1 MGWRYR
7 KSINLGGGFKINIS
21 KSGIGYSWGFP
32 GYRHTYSA
40 NGSQRKT
47 YSIPG
52 TGISYVENIGR
63 KNKDEKLNYND
74 NSRLITGETKYFYN
88 FNVSDMGKNDEMLKQ
103 INKLRI
109 IDIISNICLISVY
122 LIPIGI
128 ILKLLIA
135 FKWKLD
141 LSYEM
146 DDINIKKYDCLNGFL
161 SELAK
166 NNKIWQVNSLT
177 RVYNTKYNA
186 GASNNVTRHKVC
198 LNRKLPWYIS
208 SNIDVYCMNLKSEK
222 IYFTPD
228 RMLIFK
234 RMGAAGC
241 KTYNNIT
248 AEFSTTNFVEN
259 EIVPRDAEIIRYTWR
274 YVNKNGG
281 PDRRFNNNRQIPVC
295 KYGEINLKT
304 SDGINIYLE
313 CSNHRL
319 IPEMQSEFS
328 AFVNYHK
335 ETKNVSGDLICESQ
349 ISETEND
356 SELILERAKLKNTL
370 KKIVDKQSSSD
381 ANSSLFSD
389 IVVNGVEEKTQSIP
403 EIRLDNKNENKTKSN
418 PNVNILTDE
427 ESNHYSYSY
436 HSNNFINDMERYE
449 NKVGKECAFVPFM
462 QYYPSYNSM
471 TKEQTDWYFYWRTQ
485 ARKGI
490 YLNTDLSYIFLHIYE
505 LLSGYGYKDVG
516 EGYNRM
522 IDLWENYRKE
532 YPKLDGY
539 LFSWLFDYSLIH
551 NIDFVVPNWNDLSLP
566 YSADI
571 KNVLINK
578 HSSEVPL
585 KLHFSMIDSLCDYSL
600 TRSKFYNDGHQ
611 LLMNESI
618 PRVVA
623 LADAALNK
631 KTGKGILNTYGPQQS
646 KKQNHYIY
654 QGANC
659 ANSNKR
665 IEIAVKDYINSP
677 KLRSYINELVRYA
690 ENTLRE
696 LYNCRGRLRGVEL
709 DEDTASLV
717 QAFLKKEYSTQNNES
732 VISKKAD
739 VKLDFESIKDLRNQ
753 SDAVREAL
761 EVTVELPENK
771 ELLTDL
777 HAIEELFEQLPLYC
791 RKVIDEL
798 QKSNWEILYDYS
810 IQASVE
816 KINELSAK
824 SVACDI
830 LVVENDLLILED
842 DYRDEF
848 DYIYEHIDKFEKAQ
862 ASEQNVI
869 NARFDLTL
877 LTDELKEFL
886 EGLSPAQ
893 NEIIYIILLEN
904 NIKEEMER
912 IANEEMSMPEIL
924 IDEIND
930 IASQYLGNIL
940 IDTVEDIAYV
950 LEEYSEILKQ
960 AIK

>member
-1 MGWRYR
+1 M
-7 KSINLGGGFKINIS
+7 
-21 KSGIGYSWGFP
+21 
-32 GYRHTYSA
+32 
-40 NGSQRKT
+40 
-47 YSIPG
+47 
-52 TGISYVENIGR
+52 ENVGR
-63 KNKDEKLNYND
+63 KKSNEKLHYD
-74 NSRLITGETKYFYN
+74 NNSKLITGETKYFYN
-88 FNVSDMGKNDEMLKQ
+88 LNISDMGKNDEILKQ

-109 IDIISNICLISVY
+109 IDIIANTCLISVY

-146 DDINIKKYDCLNGFL
+146 DDINSKKHERLNAFL
-161 SELAK
+161 AELEK
-166 NNKIWQVNSLT
+166 NNKVWQVNSLT

-186 GASNNVTRHKVC
+186 GAANNVTRHKVYF
-198 LNRKLPWYIS
+198 NRKMPWYIS

-259 EIVPRDAEIIRYTWR
+259 ELVPRDAEIIRYTWR

-281 PDRRFNNNRQIPVC
+281 PDRRFNNNKKIPVC

-319 IPEMQSEFS
+319 IPKMQSEFN
-328 AFVNYHK
+328 AFINYHK
-335 ETKNVSGDLICESQ
+335 EATNMSENLIYERQ

-356 SELILERAKLKNTL
+356 SELILERENLKNTL
-370 KKIVDKQSSSD
+370 KKIVDKQNSSND
-381 ANSSLFSD
+381 NSSLFSD
-389 IVVNGVEEKTQSIP
+389 VVVNGAEEKTQSIP

-427 ESNHYSYSY
+427 ESNYYSYSY
-436 HSNNFINDMERYE
+436 HSNSFINDMKRYE
-449 NKVGKECAFVPFM
+449 NKVGKETYFVPFM
-462 QYYPSYNSM
+462 QYYPSYDSM
-471 TKEQTDWYFYWRTQ
+471 NKEQTDWYFYWRTQ

-490 YLNTDLSYIFLHIYE
+490 YLDTDLSYIFLHIYE
-505 LLSGYGYKDVG
+505 LLSGYGYRDVG

-522 IDLWENYRKE
+522 LDLWKYYRKA
-532 YPKLDGY
+532 YPQLDRY
-539 LFSWLFDYSLIH
+539 LFLWLFDYSEIH
-551 NIDFVVPNWNDLSLP
+551 NINFDIPDWDNLVLP
-566 YSADI
+566 YDSGI
-571 KNVLINK
+571 KNILIDK

-585 KLHFSMIDSLCDYSL
+585 KLPFSLIDSLCDYSL
-600 TRSKFYNDGHQ
+600 IKSKFYNDGHQ

-623 LADAALNK
+623 LADAALYK
-631 KTGKGILNTYGPQQS
+631 KTGKGLFATYGPKS
-646 KKQNHYIY
+646 PKKQVYY
-654 QGANC
+654 AFRGANC
-659 ANSNKR
+659 ADSNKR
-665 IEIAVKDYINSP
+665 LEISVKDYISST

-690 ENTLRE
+690 ENVLRE

-709 DEDTASLV
+709 DNETANLV
-717 QAFLKKEYSTQNNES
+717 QAFLKKEYSPQKDNHVS
-732 VISKKAD
+732 SKKAE
-739 VKLDFESIKDLRNQ
+739 VELDFESIKDLRSQ
-753 SDAVREAL
+753 SDAVRDAL
-761 EVTVELPENK
+761 EVTDKMSETK
-771 ELLTDL
+771 DLLTDL
-777 HAIEELFEQLPLYC
+777 QEAKEIFAALPPYC
-791 RKVIDEL
+791 RTLLDEL
-798 QKSNWEILYDYS
+798 QKNNWEMQYDS
-810 IQASVE
+810 AFQMPIE
-816 KINELSAK
+816 KINELSEK
-824 SVACDI
+824 ELACDM
-830 LVVENDLLILED
+830 LVTENECLMLED

-848 DYIYEHIDKFEKAQ
+848 DYIYEHIGEFEKTT
-862 ASEQNVI
+862 ASEQSEKNT
-869 NARFDLTL
+869 RFDLTL
-877 LTDELKEFL
+877 LTEELKEFL
-886 EGLSPAQ
+886 GGLSPVQ
-893 NEIIYIILLEN
+893 NEIIYTILLEN
-904 NIKEEMER
+904 DINEELER

-940 IDTVEDIAYV
+940 IDTYEDNICV